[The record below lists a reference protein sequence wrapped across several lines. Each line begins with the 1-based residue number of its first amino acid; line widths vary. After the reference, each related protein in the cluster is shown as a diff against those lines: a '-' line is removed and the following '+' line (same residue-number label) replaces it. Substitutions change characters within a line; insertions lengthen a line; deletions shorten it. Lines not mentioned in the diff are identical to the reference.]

1 MQLEE
6 MEDDFDNEGRETKDD
21 EFLDWCDNLSAE
33 VADAAFNLSDTSCH
47 LEEVISDKEKGEQRK

>member
-1 MQLEE
+1 